1 MANDDNTAAITG
13 QCYCGRTTIR
23 TTQKPLAVAYCHC
36 ADCRRV
42 TGRYDYLPG
51 QVYIAIGILDQADD
65 LAPQLH
71 AHEAQRL
78 DWLHIEDDLE
88 RFATSSRSR
97 LGDGG
102 K

>member
-1 MANDDNTAAITG
+1 MPIMGKFKLPLTTLSPDDGTAVMANPGVRRTFCPA
-13 QCYCGRTTIR
+13 CGSPI
-23 TTQKPLAVAYCHC
+23 
-36 ADCRRV
+36 

-78 DWLHIEDDLE
+78 KWLHIDDDLE
-88 RFATSSRSR
+88 RFEASSRSR
-97 LGDGG
+97 LGDAG